1 MEPNHS
7 FWNAQLK
14 ELRQALNHPE
24 GDNRVVELFTGV
36 HAMVHPS
43 TPETKGLVSFDDE
56 AWEGVSDEAARR
68 IPDGFEH
75 SYAWLFWHLAR
86 IEDMTMN
93 VLAAGKD
100 QLFFSEG
107 WRERLNAGAC
117 DTGNAMDP
125 AAIVRLSEE
134 LDIQALKEYR
144 AAVSI
149 RTREVARGL
158 DPKEYKHKV
167 DPARLQRL
175 LADGSVVP
183 EAGGLLDYWGGLTI
197 AGLLLMPPTRHNLV
211 HLNEAMKVR
220 KKLIVHS

>member
-7 FWNAQLK
+7 FWNAQFK
-14 ELRQALNHPE
+14 ELRQALTHPDKD
-24 GDNRVVELFTGV
+24 GRAVELFTGV

-43 TPETKGLVSFDDE
+43 TPETRGLVSFDDE
-56 AWEGVSDEAARR
+56 AWEGVSDEDARR
-68 IPDGFEH
+68 IPAGGEH

-100 QLFFSEG
+100 QLFLRDG
-107 WRERLNAGAC
+107 WRERLNAPAC

-134 LDIQALKEYR
+134 LDIPALKAYR
-144 AAVSI
+144 AAVSVQ
-149 RTREVARGL
+149 TREVVRSL
-158 DPKEYKHKV
+158 DPKEYKQKV

-175 LADGSVVP
+175 LAEGAVVS

-211 HLNEAMKVR
+211 HLNEAMKVKR
-220 KKLIVHS
+220 KLTVHS